1 MNGLAISNTTATCG
15 AENVLCFGMKDIKTS
30 DLSRISLGILPER
43 TVVLPQAAG
52 TSETDKELRI
62 NRMMAFG
69 RSFAGALY

>member
-1 MNGLAISNTTATCG
+1 MNGLAISNTTATCT
-15 AENVLCFGMKDIKTS
+15 AEDLLCFGMKDIKTS

-43 TVVLPQAAG
+43 TAVLPRVKG
-52 TSETDKELRI
+52 TEETDKELRV